1 MRSRF
6 LLLGLMGAT
15 ALTALPAFADGDEAA
30 KSGWSGSVSLTSDY
44 RFRGI
49 SQTDRNPAVQGGLEY
64 NGSQGLFAGVWAS
77 NVDFGG
83 SGVASWELDIY
94 AGYTHA
100 ISEACEATIKAIYY
114 VYPEADVPGSD
125 LDYFELIGSVS
136 HDMGPAAL
144 SLELAYTPDYFGGT
158 GSATSVSGGIDVPI
172 MPSVYLF
179 DGGIAAS
186 GHVGYQMFDD
196 NVAVGLKDYV
206 FYDVGI
212 SATAGAF
219 TLDVRYVGTDI
230 SEVECGGIDSC
241 ESGVVV
247 TGTLAFGG

>member
-1 MRSRF
+1 MS
-6 LLLGLMGAT
+6 AT

-30 KSGWSGSVSLTSDY
+30 KSAWSGSVSLTSDY

-100 ISEACEATIKAIYY
+100 ISDKTEATIKAVYY
-114 VYPEADVPGSD
+114 VYPEADAPGQD

-136 HDMGPAAL
+136 HDMGHAAL

-158 GSATSVSGGIDVPI
+158 GEATSVMGGIDVPI

-179 DGGIAAS
+179 DGGLAAS

-196 NVAVGLKDYV
+196 NVAVALKDYV

-219 TLDVRYVGTDI
+219 TLDVRYVGTDVD
-230 SEVECGGIDSC
+230 EVECGGVDSC